1 MVIFLCHT
9 FIFVQDID
17 LLPHISV
24 LFILQSK
31 ISAFISASKFIY
43 HFIFFLHVI
52 SFHWFYCPWVICAN
66 IRKGKK

>member
-1 MVIFLCHT
+1 MIFLCSA

-43 HFIFFLHVI
+43 HFIFCMLFLFMGFIVH
-52 SFHWFYCPWVICAN
+52 
-66 IRKGKK
+66 G